1 MNARPRPQRIPE
13 KLLAIRK
20 RLGLSQTGMMRRLN
34 IKCCYTRI
42 SEFERG
48 RRVPSLLT
56 LLAYARA
63 AGIHMDDIVD
73 DSVSLF
79 EKGGVS

>member
-1 MNARPRPQRIPE
+1 MNVRPRPQHIPE

-20 RLGLSQTGMMRRLN
+20 HLGLSQTGMMRRLN

-48 RRVPSLLT
+48 RRTPSLLT

-73 DSVSLF
+73 DTVALF
-79 EKGGVS
+79 EKGGR